1 MGTRQEKETKT
12 RARPKKIINQKQFES
27 LCAIQCTEEEICA
40 VLDVCNDTL
49 DTWCMNTY
57 KKRFSTVFREKRV
70 GGKASLRRMQWK
82 LAETNPSMAI
92 FLGKNMLGQSDRPE
106 QENTADKIIQG
117 MATLIESMSKIEPNR
132 SIEDLEN

>member
-1 MGTRQEKETKT
+1 
-12 RARPKKIINQKQFES
+12 
-27 LCAIQCTEEEICA
+27 
-40 VLDVCNDTL
+40 
-49 DTWCMNTY
+49 MNTY
-57 KKRFSTVFREKRV
+57 NKRFSTVFREKRV

-92 FLGKNMLGQSDRPE
+92 FLGKNLLGQSDRPE

-117 MATLIESMSKIEPNR
+117 MSTLIESMSKIEPNR